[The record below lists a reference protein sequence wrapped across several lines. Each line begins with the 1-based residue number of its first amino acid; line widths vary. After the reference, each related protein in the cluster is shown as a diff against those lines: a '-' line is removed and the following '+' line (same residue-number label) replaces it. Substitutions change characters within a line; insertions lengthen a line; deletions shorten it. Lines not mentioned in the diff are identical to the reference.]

1 MKQIDPSLEFF
12 IHLAKAKTV
21 VSRRFDQRLGFHG
34 LGFSDFMILWHLSQ
48 AQEEKLRRTD
58 LAEKIG
64 LTASGVTRMLVPME
78 KVGFVKRESSKH
90 DARISYVT
98 LAPGGKRLIME
109 SLESAEVLAQDLLPS
124 GTTKKVQDLSAILI
138 ELGKTVIY

>member
-1 MKQIDPSLEFF
+1 MKHIDPSLEFF

-64 LTASGVTRMLVPME
+64 LTASGVTRLLVPME
-78 KVGFVKRESSKH
+78 KIGLVKRESSEH
-90 DARISYVT
+90 DGRVSYVI
-98 LAPGGKRLIME
+98 LAPGGKRMITE

-124 GTTKKVQDLSAILI
+124 GASKKTQDLTSILV